1 MFSVHPGAGLSAEA
15 AAERRKE
22 SGYNELS
29 EGKKVSPVTLMLNQ
43 FKDFMVLVLMGAT
56 LVSGLLGEYLDA
68 ITIIAIILL
77 NGVLGFVQ
85 EFRAERSLRALKQL
99 SAPSAKVLRGGKQEL
114 IAAKMLVPGDIVLLE
129 SGDRIP
135 ADVRWLQC
143 SALYAEESALT
154 GNPYRSPSM
163 RRRFMPKRFPLA
175 TRKISAS
182 WARW

>member
-1 MFSVHPGAGLSAEA
+1 MSCLRVKGITF
-15 AAERRKE
+15 
-22 SGYNELS
+22 
-29 EGKKVSPVTLMLNQ
+29 TLLLNQ

-99 SAPSAKVLRGGKQEL
+99 SAPTAKVIRGGKQEVL
-114 IAAKMLVPGDIVLLE
+114 PARMLVPGDIVLLE

-143 SALYAEESALT
+143 SSIYAEESALT
-154 GNPYRSPSM
+154 GSRCRSPSM
-163 RRRFMPKRFPLA
+163 PRRSMLKTFRWAIR
-175 TRKISAS
+175 RISAS
-182 WARW
+182 WVQW

>member
-1 MFSVHPGAGLSAEA
+1 MEQKSWHRLGAEELQEMFGVHPEAGLSAEA

-99 SAPSAKVLRGGKQEL
+99 SAPSAKVLRGGKQEV

-163 RRRFMPKRFPLA
+163 RR
-175 TRKISAS
+175 
-182 WARW
+182 

>member
-1 MFSVHPGAGLSAEA
+1 MEQKSWHRLGAEELQEMFSVHPGAGLSAEA

-77 NGVLGFVQ
+77 NGVLGF
-85 EFRAERSLRALKQL
+85 RA
-99 SAPSAKVLRGGKQEL
+99 G
-114 IAAKMLVPGDIVLLE
+114 VPGGAFAAGTEAAVGAYCQ
-129 SGDRIP
+129 SHC
-135 ADVRWLQC
+135 ATAKQ
-143 SALYAEESALT
+143 
-154 GNPYRSPSM
+154 PYHCCQNAGPR
-163 RRRFMPKRFPLA
+163 
-175 TRKISAS
+175 
-182 WARW
+182 